1 MYVNYRIS
9 NNFICIEVTFKYIQ
23 KKDTFCG
30 VLVRKSSITDVLLSK
45 WPVSP
50 KGGVIEGYHLFSTAV

>member
-1 MYVNYRIS
+1 MYP
-9 NNFICIEVTFKYIQ
+9 E
-23 KKDTFCG
+23 KDTFCG
-30 VLVRKSSITDVLLSK
+30 VLVRKSSFTDVLLSK